1 MSTSEKPRYHHG
13 DLRAALL
20 GAAMELLE
28 EDDGGLSLRAAARR
42 AGVSATAP
50 YRHFADKEALESE
63 LAAQGFADLGRR
75 LGAAAPRS
83 ASLEPTGL
91 EPAAS
96 ELAASQSAAPESAAL
111 ELAASQSTA
120 PEPTAL
126 ESAVPQPTSLESAA
140 PEDFAQLAVSYVRFA
155 LDRPALFRLMFG
167 TPCTTSEDA
176 RAVAAAELG
185 GFVLAHVRQAFPQA
199 DAEALAT
206 ASWSLVHGLAFLHLD
221 GKFPSADA
229 EEVEAR
235 VTAAIT
241 AILTLRPTA

>member
-20 GAAMELLE
+20 GAAMDLLE
-28 EDDGGLSLRAAARR
+28 EDDGGLSLRAVARR

-50 YRHFADKEALESE
+50 YRHFADKDELESE
-63 LAAQGFADLGRR
+63 LAAQGFADLGHR
-75 LGAAAPRS
+75 LAAA
-83 ASLEPTGL
+83 AAQ
-91 EPAAS
+91 PA
-96 ELAASQSAAPESAAL
+96 
-111 ELAASQSTA
+111 T
-120 PEPTAL
+120 
-126 ESAVPQPTSLESAA
+126 
-140 PEDFAQLAVSYVRFA
+140 PEDLAQLAVNYVRFA

-167 TPCTTSEDA
+167 TPCTTPEDA

-185 GFVLAHVRQAFPQA
+185 AFVLTHVSQAFPQA

-221 GKFPSADA
+221 GKLPSGNA

-241 AILTLRPTA
+241 AILALRGTA

>member
-1 MSTSEKPRYHHG
+1 VSTSEKPRYHHG

-28 EDDGGLSLRAAARR
+28 EDDGGLSLRAVARR

-111 ELAASQSTA
+111 E
-120 PEPTAL
+120 
-126 ESAVPQPTSLESAA
+126 SAVPQPTSLESAA

-167 TPCTTSEDA
+167 TPCTTPEDA

>member
-1 MSTSEKPRYHHG
+1 VSTSEKPRYHHG

-28 EDDGGLSLRAAARR
+28 EDDGGLSLRAVARR

-120 PEPTAL
+120 PEPTA
-126 ESAVPQPTSLESAA
+126 LESAA

>member
-1 MSTSEKPRYHHG
+1 M
-13 DLRAALL
+13 D
-20 GAAMELLE
+20 LLE
-28 EDDGGLSLRAAARR
+28 EDDGGLSLRAVARR

-63 LAAQGFADLGRR
+63 LAAQGFADLGHR
-75 LGAAAPRS
+75 LAAA
-83 ASLEPTGL
+83 
-91 EPAAS
+91 AA
-96 ELAASQSAAPESAAL
+96 
-111 ELAASQSTA
+111 
-120 PEPTAL
+120 
-126 ESAVPQPTSLESAA
+126 QPAA
-140 PEDFAQLAVSYVRFA
+140 PEDLAQLGVNYVRFA

-167 TPCTTSEDA
+167 TPCTTPEDA

-185 GFVLAHVRQAFPQA
+185 AFVLTHVSQAFPQA

-221 GKFPSADA
+221 GKLPSANA

-241 AILTLRPTA
+241 AILALRGTV

>member
-28 EDDGGLSLRAAARR
+28 EDDGGLSLRAVARR
-42 AGVSATAP
+42 AGVSPTAP

-75 LGAAAPRS
+75 LGAAAP
-83 ASLEPTGL
+83 
-91 EPAAS
+91 
-96 ELAASQSAAPESAAL
+96 
-111 ELAASQSTA
+111 
-120 PEPTAL
+120 
-126 ESAVPQPTSLESAA
+126 QPAA

-167 TPCTTSEDA
+167 TPCTTPEDA

-185 GFVLAHVRQAFPQA
+185 VFVLAHVRQAFPQA

-221 GKFPSADA
+221 GKLPAGNA

-241 AILTLRPTA
+241 AILTLRATA

>member
-1 MSTSEKPRYHHG
+1 
-13 DLRAALL
+13 
-20 GAAMELLE
+20 MELLE
-28 EDDGGLSLRAAARR
+28 EDDGGLSLRAVARR

-96 ELAASQSAAPESAAL
+96 ELAASQL
-111 ELAASQSTA
+111 TA